1 MRSNMSFES
10 CRSMV
15 RLYCSAYCDLRW
27 GANSPKSSAGRNVD
41 QSTHPF
47 GPAGSKQGV
56 LGVWVITLPALLGFT
71 MPVCKMNGV
80 LNRGADRETL
90 VPKGGSAL
98 NCCKTS
104 SSIGL

>member
-15 RLYCSAYCDLRW
+15 RLYCSAYWAFRC
-27 GANSPKSSAGRNVD
+27 GANSPKSSAGRKFD
-41 QSTHPF
+41 QSTHPL

-71 MPVCKMNGV
+71 VPVCKTNGV
-80 LNRGADRETL
+80 LNRGAESETL
-90 VPKGGSAL
+90 VPNGGSAL